1 MWADNTGFSMIP
13 PVLSFMFCFN
23 CHSLSVRLFFIKIL
37 RRSSDTRYAI
47 PVTGRAVLPG
57 RVTRPPLFRTLCVFV
72 CAASLAACS
81 PTYDWRTIMNND
93 NGYTVDLPAKPSL
106 DERQVDIG
114 GTPMK
119 MAMQMAEAGDAV
131 FAVGTVMLPN
141 DDPQTQR
148 AALDFLRDGLA
159 RNLGAAPDARATP
172 VPLAVGGDLQGLEVT
187 FSGDAGPKKEPRIM
201 HARLVAK
208 GRHVYQV
215 AVVAK
220 KDLPAEQLDQ
230 FFQSFKLY

>member
-1 MWADNTGFSMIP
+1 
-13 PVLSFMFCFN
+13 MFRVNFQ
-23 CHSLSVRLFFIKIL
+23 SLSLARVL
-37 RRSSDTRYAI
+37 RRISDLELETLPAAHRGA
-47 PVTGRAVLPG
+47 PRSRFANSPWCRALSVA
-57 RVTRPPLFRTLCVFV
+57 V
-72 CAASLAACS
+72 CAAALGACS

-106 DERQVDIG
+106 DERQIDID

-119 MAMQMAEAGDAV
+119 MDMQTAEAGGAV

-141 DDPQTQR
+141 DDPNTQR
-148 AALDFLRDGLA
+148 ATLDFLRAGLA
-159 RNLGAAPDARATP
+159 RNLGVAPDARATP
-172 VPLAVGGDLQGLEVT
+172 IPLAAGGDVPGFEVT
-187 FSGDAGPKKEPRIM
+187 FSGAAGPKKETRIM

-208 GRHVYQV
+208 GRHVYQA

-220 KDLPAEQLDQ
+220 KELPPEQLDQ

>member
-1 MWADNTGFSMIP
+1 
-13 PVLSFMFCFN
+13 MFRFN
-23 CHSLSVRLFFIKIL
+23 FQSLSPVRFL
-37 RRSSDTRYAI
+37 RRTSTIEPAAPQVARR
-47 PVTGRAVLPG
+47 RAPPG
-57 RVTRPPLFRTLCVFV
+57 RLANSPWVRALYVAV
-72 CAASLAACS
+72 CAAALAACS

-106 DERQVDIG
+106 DERQIHID

-119 MAMQMAEAGDAV
+119 MDMQTAEAGGAV

-141 DDPQTQR
+141 DDPNTQR
-148 AALDFLRDGLA
+148 AALNFLRAGLA
-159 RNLGAAPDARATP
+159 RNLGVAPDAQAKP
-172 VPLAVGGDLQGLEVT
+172 IPLAAGGDVPGLEVT
-187 FSGDAGPKKEPRIM
+187 FSGVAGPKKETRIM

-208 GRHVYQV
+208 GRHVYQA

-220 KDLPAEQLDQ
+220 KELPPEQLDQ

>member
-1 MWADNTGFSMIP
+1 MT
-13 PVLSFMFCFN
+13 
-23 CHSLSVRLFFIKIL
+23 
-37 RRSSDTRYAI
+37 
-47 PVTGRAVLPG
+47 
-57 RVTRPPLFRTLCVFV
+57 V
-72 CAASLAACS
+72 CAAALAACS

-106 DERQVDIG
+106 DERQIDID

-119 MAMQMAEAGDAV
+119 MDMQTAEAGDAV

-141 DDPQTQR
+141 DDPNTQR
-148 AALDFLRDGLA
+148 ATLDFLRAGLA
-159 RNLGAAPDARATP
+159 RNLGVAPNARAMP
-172 VPLAVGGDLQGLEVT
+172 IPLAAGGDVPGLEVT
-187 FSGDAGPKKEPRIM
+187 FSGTAGPKKETRIM

-208 GRHVYQV
+208 GRHVYQA

-220 KDLPAEQLDQ
+220 KELPPEQLDQ

>member
-1 MWADNTGFSMIP
+1 MSADNRDFSAISP
-13 PVLSFMFCFN
+13 FLSFMFRVN
-23 CHSLSVRLFFIKIL
+23 LHSLSSSRFAPRSC
-37 RRSSDTRYAI
+37 RRGFDALARS
-47 PVTGRAVLPG
+47 PLCRA
-57 RVTRPPLFRTLCVFV
+57 LCVCV
-72 CAASLAACS
+72 CTAALVACS

-93 NGYTVDLPAKPSL
+93 NGYTVELPAKPSA
-106 DERQVDIG
+106 DERQIEID

-119 MAMQMAEAGDAV
+119 MAMQIAEAGDAV

-141 DDPQTQR
+141 DDPRTQH

-172 VPLAVGGDLQGLEVT
+172 VPLADGGNVQGLEVT
-187 FSGDAGPKKEPRIM
+187 FSGPAGPKKEPRIM

-208 GRHVYQV
+208 GKHVYQA
-215 AVVAK
+215 AVIAK
-220 KDLPAEQLDQ
+220 KDPPPEQLDQ

>member
-1 MWADNTGFSMIP
+1 M
-13 PVLSFMFCFN
+13 
-23 CHSLSVRLFFIKIL
+23 
-37 RRSSDTRYAI
+37 
-47 PVTGRAVLPG
+47 
-57 RVTRPPLFRTLCVFV
+57 

-106 DERQVDIG
+106 DERQIDIDG
-114 GTPMK
+114 KPMR
-119 MAMQMAEAGDAV
+119 MAMQIAEAGDTV

-148 AALDFLRDGLA
+148 EALDFLRNGLA
-159 RNLGAAPDARATP
+159 RNLGAAPDAHATP
-172 VPLAVGGDLQGLEVT
+172 VPLAAGGDVEGLEVT
-187 FSGDAGPKKEPRIM
+187 FSGAAGPKKEPRIM

-208 GRHVYQV
+208 GRHVYQA
-215 AVVAK
+215 AVIGK
-220 KDLPAEQLDQ
+220 QELPPEQLDQ